1 MSHRLIDFPHFVSE
15 SSYKK
20 ALDDMVKRLSALPE
34 TISVYQ
40 VGSIGSLGISDL
52 DLIVI
57 FEDNK
62 RIEKNFLENLSPA
75 EKYLFVHN
83 LYGISQQDFADA
95 VRFTFFNNFT
105 LLYGRDIRLS
115 PSLSPANIEILKK
128 QVALEY
134 VIRMCITTY
143 LQQSYRVLR
152 VRDLL
157 LHVKALQY
165 DCDFLGIEKG
175 KLVEKISDIIE
186 WRKNWFD
193 KTPSNNEII
202 KWWNEFYEQFTQF
215 VITIFNSHKFYLP
228 EKPDY
233 SITNNISV
241 IPAKT
246 RVNFSRHGFLLPHQL
261 ALFGKQY
268 FRLQNRLNQFRFEIP
283 VTFENTPP
291 ILLEKFEFEKKYF
304 EYRNKFLP
312 SFFTLTMNLHAN

>member
-1 MSHRLIDFPHFVSE
+1 MSQRLIDFPHYVSE

-20 ALDDMVKRLSALPE
+20 VLDAMIKRLAELPE

-40 VGSIGSLGISDL
+40 VGSIGSPGISDI

-57 FEDNK
+57 FEDSK
-62 RIEKNFLENLSPA
+62 KVEKNFLENLSPE

-83 LYGISQQDFADA
+83 LYGVSQQDFADA

-115 PSLSPANIEILKK
+115 PSLSSENTEILKK

-143 LQQSYRVLR
+143 LQQAYRVLR

-165 DCDFLGIEKG
+165 DCDFLGIQKG

-202 KWWNEFYEQFTQF
+202 RWWNEFNEEFMQC
-215 VITIFNSHKFYLP
+215 VITIFNSYKFYLP
-228 EKPDY
+228 EKSAY
-233 SITNNISV
+233 LITNNISV
-241 IPAKT
+241 VPSKN

-261 ALFGKQY
+261 AFFGKQY
-268 FRLQNRLNQFRFEIP
+268 FRLQNRLNNFKFEIP
-283 VTFENTPP
+283 VAFENTPL

-304 EYRNKFLP
+304 DYRNKFLP
-312 SFFTLTMNLHAN
+312 SFFTLTMNLHAH

>member
-1 MSHRLIDFPHFVSE
+1 
-15 SSYKK
+15 
-20 ALDDMVKRLSALPE
+20 MVKRLEALPE

-40 VGSIGSLGISDL
+40 VGSIGSPGISDL

-62 RIEKNFLENLSPA
+62 KIENNFLENLSPG

-83 LYGISQQDFADA
+83 LYGVSHRDFADA

-105 LLYGRDIRLS
+105 LLCGRDIRSS
-115 PSLSPANIEILKK
+115 PSLSPENTEILKK
-128 QVALEY
+128 QVAIEY
-134 VIRMCITTY
+134 VIRMCITIY

-152 VRDLL
+152 IRDLL

-165 DCDFLGIEKG
+165 DCDFLGIQKG

-202 KWWNEFYEQFTQF
+202 RWWNEFYGEFMQF
-215 VITIFNSHKFYLP
+215 VITLFNSHKFYLP
-228 EKPDY
+228 EKSTY

-241 IPAKT
+241 VRSN

-261 ALFGKQY
+261 AFFGKQY
-268 FRLQNRLNQFRFEIP
+268 FRLQNKLNHFRFEIP
-283 VTFENTPP
+283 VAFEDTPP